1 MTVHRMIETFSA
13 GQKSGQDAK
22 ISLELILMILAD
34 VIYECLFCEVKLVF
48 LCAESEIEKL

>member
-1 MTVHRMIETFSA
+1 MIETFSA